1 MVVPQTSHPGALPWK
16 LLHSGALHM
25 FPGHPREENVVKPL
39 QPFQVFYQVEGT
51 VTLLLNNCCK
61 PWLAIHQKHIIFYC
75 SKIPRPQLFF
85 SDQSNTHL
93 LLISK
98 VLTDYLPMTILNPP
112 LGLGY
117 QGLTFLMGLGQKIAP
132 KGNPPLYNHCFQSQK
147 YVKEIVF
154 SDQTWQVGWHLSQ
167 TNTRRGACYICPTR
181 AKVWV
186 DSARKL
192 KSILYCLSNFYP
204 QLLIPTSLTKTSCLE
219 AT

>member
-1 MVVPQTSHPGALPWK
+1 MPSTCSLVTPEKKMSSSRFNRFRFSIKLKVRSHCYWTTAANLYY
-16 LLHSGALHM
+16 
-25 FPGHPREENVVKPL
+25 N
-39 QPFQVFYQVEGT
+39 FY
-51 VTLLLNNCCK
+51 
-61 PWLAIHQKHIIFYC
+61 IIFYC

-85 SDQSNTHL
+85 SDQSNTHI

-98 VLTDYLPMTILNPP
+98 VLTDYLPTAVLNPP

-167 TNTRRGACYICPTR
+167 TNTRRGACYICPTG

-192 KSILYCLSNFYP
+192 K
-204 QLLIPTSLTKTSCLE
+204 
-219 AT
+219 